1 MSAESLEKSIRNI
14 TNKEFQDKAYVKRT
28 KSRNNTICVDQ
39 NTAEKHSVVLHYHDV
54 CPKPFFSLERTGKEI
69 QSDITLFLKKRGC
82 TPRFSDDGSQFTVE
96 RGI

>member
-1 MSAESLEKSIRNI
+1 MGMLTISDIILLKQELGEK
-14 TNKEFQDKAYVKRT
+14 YRT
-28 KSRNNTICVDQ
+28 
-39 NTAEKHSVVLHYHDV
+39 VLHYHDV

-69 QSDITLFLKKRGC
+69 QSDIIMFLKKRGC